1 MTGREHA
8 FDRAYWDEHHAGGG
22 RAARHPGDPHPYL
35 AHETADLAPGT
46 ALDAGCGEGREALWL
61 VAHGWDV
68 TAADIAPEVLRRARA
83 RAPGDAGG
91 QVRWVEAD
99 LASWEPAARVD
110 LVTTF
115 YAHPTIP
122 QLDFYDRLAGWVAPG
137 GTLLVVG
144 HGQGHGHGHGHGHEH
159 RHGQGSADA
168 DGPPPEATVTAASVA
183 ARLDGAGWEVVTA
196 EEVSRVVVREGGQSV
211 LRDVVVRATRP
222 TPPA

>member
-1 MTGREHA
+1 MSEREHT
-8 FDRAYWDEHHAGGG
+8 FDRAYWDEHYAGPGQG
-22 RAARHPGDPHPYL
+22 SSHPGDPHPYL
-35 AHETADLAPGT
+35 ARETAGLTPGT

-61 VAHGWDV
+61 AGYGWDV
-68 TAADIAPEVLRRARA
+68 TAADIASEVLRRARA
-83 RAPGDAGG
+83 CTPGDAARR
-91 QVRWVEAD
+91 VRWVEAD
-99 LASWEPAARVD
+99 LSTWAPAARFD

-144 HGQGHGHGHGHGHEH
+144 HGQGHGHGHGHGH
-159 RHGQGSADA
+159 GSGE

-183 ARLDGAGWEVVTA
+183 ARLDAEGWDVVTA
-196 EEVSRVVVREGGQSV
+196 EEASRVVVRDGGQRV
-211 LRDVVVRATRP
+211 LSDVVVRAARR